1 MTAVFYADQD
11 LSLPLTPAWRAWL
24 LRAEFMF
31 RLHREPPS
39 VKYAVIKWR
48 DGTQEI
54 LSRRRA
60 NAFCYGI
67 AIESE
72 SPDDERNHASKQGA
86 FGHIKEGVLWLRDLN
101 AGRSPVA
108 RYIK

>member
-1 MTAVFYADQD
+1 MTRRAHQVRIRQMAAVFYADQD
-11 LSLPLTPAWRAWL
+11 LSRPLTPAWRAWL
-24 LRAEFMF
+24 LRTQHMF
-31 RLHREPPS
+31 ALLQEPPS

-60 NAFCYGI
+60 SAFCYGI

-72 SPDDERNHASKQGA
+72 SPDDGRNHASKQGS
-86 FGHIKEGVLWLRDLN
+86 FGHI
-101 AGRSPVA
+101 
-108 RYIK
+108 